1 MKFPVATSSVLI
13 KGGRAICRLAQ
24 GTVDIVG
31 PGEVIFEL
39 LRKCDGQTPFSEI
52 RRALASRWSMRDLDK
67 LVRVL
72 EKQGVLVEA
81 SAVALGAW
89 QYVKNPRWSGPEP
102 TGAELRQLLKE
113 TQRQA
118 AKKPAVSYR
127 DAAGSSLR
135 TLLKRRRSIRSFSD
149 TTVPLSR
156 ISGLLWAAYGIQ
168 KQGSSK
174 ENGLVRRSV
183 PSGGGLFPLQVHLV
197 NLRTTPGLGRGVYRE
212 QFAKDGSVGLER
224 L

>member
-102 TGAELRQLLKE
+102 TGAELRQLLK
-113 TQRQA
+113 
-118 AKKPAVSYR
+118 
-127 DAAGSSLR
+127 
-135 TLLKRRRSIRSFSD
+135 RRRSIRSFSD

-197 NLRTTPGLGRGVYRE
+197 NLRTTPGLGRGVYRA